1 MVVPFYA
8 ELLSNIQVLR
18 ATIETTDIIDAGLFN
33 IKNNQLYLQD
43 DLIVDVSSLHI
54 KLIPT
59 SLEVRVDDHEIDFD
73 SRKNNSLLWHIKI
86 NIQRDEQLQQQQL
99 ANNGL
104 SHEKQ
109 WWTSKTISQNNIQY
123 LNCRHCMQLLLD
135 LNPKDSKNSN
145 LFKCKD
151 LPSEHWYEL
160 VECWICHEAKPEEHR
175 ERMRPIFA
183 RQGVLLVGTYYFLIH
198 VNDFFSKDTLKLDYE
213 MANQTD
219 VSI

>member
-18 ATIETTDIIDAGLFN
+18 ATIETTDIIDASLFN

-43 DLIVDVSSLHI
+43 DLIVNVSSLHI

-59 SLEVRVDDHEIDFD
+59 SLE
-73 SRKNNSLLWHIKI
+73 
-86 NIQRDEQLQQQQL
+86 RDQQQQQQL

-123 LNCRHCMQLLLD
+123 LNCRHCLQLLLN
-135 LNPKDSKNSN
+135 LKPKDGKNNS
-145 LFKCKD
+145 LFKCK
-151 LPSEHWYEL
+151 
-160 VECWICHEAKPEEHR
+160 ICHR
-175 ERMRPIFA
+175 NTGM
-183 RQGVLLVGTYYFLIH
+183 
-198 VNDFFSKDTLKLDYE
+198 N
-213 MANQTD
+213 
-219 VSI
+219 